1 MVSRANSRKRRNDL
15 IWSDGHSYGLYWQ
28 EQLTPQAHGTIIWRQ
43 HLIDKSFS
51 QGHSLAWDDVD
62 NDGHNELITGKR
74 YYAHSGN
81 DAGAHDDMTIQYY
94 KWVTETG
101 TWTKHIISTAPA
113 GEGPG
118 IGLQIRVH
126 DLDGDGLKDIVVPGK
141 SGTHILWNEGK

>member
-1 MVSRANSRKRRNDL
+1 MSNTCLKHCQQLLILFEIQASLYNNKRITFPR
-15 IWSDGHSYGLYWQ
+15 
-28 EQLTPQAHGTIIWRQ
+28 
-43 HLIDKSFS
+43 
-51 QGHSLAWDDVD
+51 DDVD
-62 NDGHNELITGKR
+62 KDGQPELITGKR

-94 KWVTETG
+94 NWVAETG

-126 DLDGDGLKDIVVPGK
+126 DLDGDGWKDIVVPGK